1 MCGKVK
7 EYGGMKPRKQLE
19 REVMQLRTM
28 LDKNCRRK
36 LGSYRLA
43 FPIHGWH
50 SFKRDKTWCEHC
62 GNVFDG
68 EQPMMA
74 VQVEQAVR
82 CPHCGRMIQLSRAD
96 KWTKQAKYEAIER
109 AYVTTIDDWTVI
121 RVFYIERRV
130 QMGERERYDVNEI
143 WQSWTNNDGREVILT
158 KCYARSPF
166 YFNWYFDSPWK
177 IGHHKGGGS
186 GYFYLNDV
194 YDATCLAYG
203 EIEVSKMLQRNG
215 WKNDKRLYDRLD
227 VVRLWQLLLT
237 EPMVEEMVK
246 TGQYQVVRYVVDQ
259 SGYNGIAKLARYI
272 HALRICNRNGY
283 VVEDARTWFDHM
295 DLLQR
300 CGKDTHNAKY
310 VCPQSLEE
318 EHLRL
323 VEKVHRIEA
332 RRKLQEQ
339 IEQIQRSDVRYRQV
353 RGMFFGCSFGNDN
366 ITVRVLN
373 SVGQFLEE
381 GTVMQHCVFT
391 NEYYDDVRHPGSL
404 ILSARDK
411 QGNRIE
417 TVEVDIDSWHVV
429 QSRGYKNNT
438 TAQHDAI
445 VKLVNDNMNL
455 LRQAATRK
463 AV

>member
-1 MCGKVK
+1 
-7 EYGGMKPRKQLE
+7 
-19 REVMQLRTM
+19 
-28 LDKNCRRK
+28 
-36 LGSYRLA
+36 
-43 FPIHGWH
+43 
-50 SFKRDKTWCEHC
+50 
-62 GNVFDG
+62 
-68 EQPMMA
+68 
-74 VQVEQAVR
+74 
-82 CPHCGRMIQLSRAD
+82 
-96 KWTKQAKYEAIER
+96 
-109 AYVTTIDDWTVI
+109 
-121 RVFYIERRV
+121 
-130 QMGERERYDVNEI
+130 
-143 WQSWTNNDGREVILT
+143 
-158 KCYARSPF
+158 
-166 YFNWYFDSPWK
+166 
-177 IGHHKGGGS
+177 
-186 GYFYLNDV
+186 
-194 YDATCLAYG
+194 
-203 EIEVSKMLQRNG
+203 
-215 WKNDKRLYDRLD
+215 
-227 VVRLWQLLLT
+227 
-237 EPMVEEMVK
+237 
-246 TGQYQVVRYVVDQ
+246 
-259 SGYNGIAKLARYI
+259 
-272 HALRICNRNGY
+272 
-283 VVEDARTWFDHM
+283 
-295 DLLQR
+295 
-300 CGKDTHNAKY
+300 
-310 VCPQSLEE
+310 LEE